1 MIASK
6 TTKYNMRQSLK
17 KNYYASKSIKT
28 TNLDDFTD
36 FTDFT
41 DFKDNNKSK
50 KKNSYNEEVL
60 TKNIKKVIKQIQK
73 TKLKP
78 IDTQCLITIEK

>member
-28 TNLDDFTD
+28 ANLDDFTD

-50 KKNSYNEEVL
+50 KKNSYN
-60 TKNIKKVIKQIQK
+60 
-73 TKLKP
+73 
-78 IDTQCLITIEK
+78 